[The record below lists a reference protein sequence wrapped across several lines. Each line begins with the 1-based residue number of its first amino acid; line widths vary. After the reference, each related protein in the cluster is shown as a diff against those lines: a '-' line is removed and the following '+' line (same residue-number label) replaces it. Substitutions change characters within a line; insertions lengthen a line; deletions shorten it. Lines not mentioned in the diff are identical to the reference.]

1 MYEGR
6 LDVPTVEVLRHK
18 GKRKKP
24 QETRGRF
31 NVGTSITK
39 RPKEV
44 RKRETFGHWE
54 LDSVV
59 SGRGKSKGCLATFL
73 ERKTRWYIAIKM
85 PDRTAVS
92 MEAAIHRLQKEYP
105 KGSFQTATTDRGKE
119 FSCYPAI
126 EEDLKIKVT
135 LILLGKEA
143 VMKTQMVYFESFSQK
158 EPISLSLQRV
168 NFQRRLL

>member
-59 SGRGKSKGCLATFL
+59 SGRGK
-73 ERKTRWYIAIKM
+73 
-85 PDRTAVS
+85 
-92 MEAAIHRLQKEYP
+92 
-105 KGSFQTATTDRGKE
+105 E

-158 EPISLSLQRV
+158 KPMSLSLQRV

>member
-1 MYEGR
+1 MQQVTQKSGVA
-6 LDVPTVEVLRHK
+6 LSHK

-39 RPKEV
+39 RHKEV

-54 LDSVV
+54 LDSAVL
-59 SGRGKSKGCLATFL
+59 GRGKSKGCLATFL

-92 MEAAIHRLQKEYP
+92 MEAAIHRLHKEYP
-105 KGSFQTATTDRGKE
+105 KGSMTEPPCSVGV
-119 FSCYPAI
+119 
-126 EEDLKIKVT
+126 VT
-135 LILLGKEA
+135 YILHEA
-143 VMKTQMVYFESFSQK
+143 VS
-158 EPISLSLQRV
+158 
-168 NFQRRLL
+168 